1 MGVSAHQVLDEL
13 VKELHIV
20 VQVCLDFQ
28 HLLVQAVVAIAPV
41 TAADLLDGKTQIFL
55 RENLLVNSNSFHQGY
70 VFLLVASQLFHR
82 RGVFR
87 GETRP
92 EVY

>member
-1 MGVSAHQVLDEL
+1 
-13 VKELHIV
+13 
-20 VQVCLDFQ
+20 
-28 HLLVQAVVAIAPV
+28 VVAIAPV